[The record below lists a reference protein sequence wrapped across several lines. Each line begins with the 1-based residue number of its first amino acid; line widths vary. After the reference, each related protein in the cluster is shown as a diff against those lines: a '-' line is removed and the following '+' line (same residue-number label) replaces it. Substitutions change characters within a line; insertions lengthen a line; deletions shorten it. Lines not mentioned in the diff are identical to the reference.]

1 MVYVLTREARGI
13 RLDAPDRDQI
23 EGLRGGE
30 RHPANQSHLLETFA
44 EVLATVGTPRLYK
57 LLLDA
62 LQDVATVDDLTILTL
77 DSGARLQLL
86 GLASRS
92 NTGVLRSL
100 TRDYVA
106 EHHNQDPNFSE
117 LSQPT
122 RSRRVLVRRHD
133 FGRLKT
139 KAYQTRFYTS
149 VGVVD
154 KLSYIWRSGRTA
166 YYVNLYRNVASG
178 LYTAAEVQALTAI
191 SRFLANLI
199 RLHSARVAVGE
210 AMRHNEGDDLAERLV
225 TLLDA
230 RLTVRETMVLSRIL
244 KGLQTEGIALDLN
257 VKPASVVTFK
267 QRAFGKLGITTQA
280 ELFARC
286 ITALPMLAGVG
297 G

>member
-1 MVYVLTREARGI
+1 MVYVLTREARSIPMG
-13 RLDAPDRDQI
+13 APNRYEAESTRSSDRNPVTQT
-23 EGLRGGE
+23 
-30 RHPANQSHLLETFA
+30 HLLEMFA
-44 EVLATVGTPRLYK
+44 EVLTAVGTPRLYK

-62 LQDVATVDDLTILTL
+62 LQELATVDDLTILTL
-77 DSGARLQLL
+77 DSGAPLQLL

-117 LSQPT
+117 LTQPT

-133 FGRLKT
+133 FSRLKT

-154 KLSYIWRSGRTA
+154 KLSYIWRCGRTA
-166 YYVNLYRNVASG
+166 YYVNLYRNTASG
-178 LYTAAEVQALTAI
+178 LYTTAEVQALTSI

-199 RLHSARVAVGE
+199 WLHSARVAVGE

-225 TLLDA
+225 ILLDA
-230 RLTVRETMVLSRIL
+230 RLTVRESMVLSRIL

-267 QRAFGKLGITTQA
+267 QRAFSKLGITTQA

-286 ITALPMLAGVG
+286 ITVLPTLAGMG
-297 G
+297 A

>member
-1 MVYVLTREARGI
+1 MVYVLTRETRGGPI
-13 RLDAPDRDQI
+13 DGLRRQGADRDH
-23 EGLRGGE
+23 GE
-30 RHPANQSHLLETFA
+30 RHPAGLSDFLESFA
-44 EVLATVGTPRLYK
+44 EVLTTVGTPRLYK
-57 LLLDA
+57 LLLEA
-62 LQDVATVDDLTILTL
+62 LQDLATVDDLTILTL
-77 DSGARLQLL
+77 DAGAPLQLM
-86 GLASRS
+86 GLASRT
-92 NTGVLRSL
+92 NAGVLRSL

-106 EHHNQDPNFSE
+106 EHHAQDPNFSE

-133 FGRLKT
+133 FSRLKT
-139 KAYQTRFYTS
+139 KAYQMRFNTS

-154 KLSYIWRSGRTA
+154 QLSYIWRSGRTA

-178 LYTAAEVQALTAI
+178 LYTAAEVQALTSIA
-191 SRFLANLI
+191 RFLANLI
-199 RLHSARVAVGE
+199 RLHSARLAVGE
-210 AMRHNEGDDLAERLV
+210 AMRHSEEGDLAERLV

-286 ITALPMLAGVG
+286 ISALPMLTG
-297 G
+297 

>member
-1 MVYVLTREARGI
+1 MVYVLTREARNG
-13 RLDAPDRDQI
+13 PSEGFDRVEPGRAD
-23 EGLRGGE
+23 ELAA
-30 RHPANQSHLLETFA
+30 HNQAQLLEMFA
-44 EVLATVGTPRLYK
+44 EVLAAVGTPRLYK

-62 LQDVATVDDLTILTL
+62 LQNLAPVDDLTILTL
-77 DSGARLQLL
+77 ETGQPLQLL

-92 NTGVLRSL
+92 NAGVLRSL

-106 EHHNQDPNFSE
+106 EHHAQDPNFSD
-117 LSQPT
+117 LAHTT
-122 RSRRVLVRRHD
+122 RSRRVIVRRHD
-133 FGRLKT
+133 FSRLKT
-139 KAYQTRFYTS
+139 KAYQIRFYTS

-154 KLSYIWRSGRTA
+154 KISYIWRSGRTA
-166 YYVNLYRNVASG
+166 YYVNLYRNVSSG
-178 LYTAAEVQALTAI
+178 LYTTAEVQALTAI

-199 RLHSARVAVGE
+199 RLHGARMAVGE
-210 AMRHNEGDDLAERLV
+210 AMRHNEGEDLAERLV

-286 ITALPMLAGVG
+286 IAALPALQAG
-297 G
+297 